1 VSNSNGPLAGDQVV
15 AFLASTDLVRSRA
28 FFGDNLGLPV
38 IAEDGFACVFQ
49 AGPVELR
56 VSLVE
61 QVVAAPYTALGWT
74 VEDILAAIGALTEK
88 GVVFER
94 FDRIAQ
100 EDAAVWSAPG
110 GALVA
115 WFRDPDGNLLSLT
128 QPAQIGSGRVR

>member
-1 VSNSNGPLAGDQVV
+1 VPGSNAPLAGRPVV
-15 AFLASTDLVRSRA
+15 AFLASTGLARSRA
-28 FFGDNLGLPV
+28 FFGEVLGLPV
-38 IAEDGFACVFQ
+38 VAEDGFACVFQ
-49 AGPVELR
+49 AGQIELR

-74 VEDILAAIGALTEK
+74 VDDILEAVRALTEK

-94 FDRIAQ
+94 FDRIPQ
-100 EDAAVWSAPG
+100 DDAGVWSAPG

-128 QPAQIGSGRVR
+128 QPA